1 MTTAIYDPETEYSPL
16 ASALDDI
23 ARFGP
28 QFLHEQDIYGID
40 VAHALDAVTI
50 RLNPGEAG
58 NRSPCTAEFQIE
70 TIGDALRITVN
81 ERYGATGSHHPPM
94 LILDADDQKHCGLLP
109 WLRLW
114 AAAWLDQAR
123 RS

>member
-28 QFLHEQDIYGID
+28 QFIHEQDIYGID
-40 VAHALDAVTI
+40 VDHGPDGVTI

-58 NRSPCTAEFQIE
+58 NRFPCTAEFQIE
-70 TIGDALRITVN
+70 TIGDALQITVT
-81 ERYGATGSHHPPM
+81 ERCGTTGNHQPSA
-94 LILDADDQKHCGLLP
+94 LILDADDQKHGGLLP
-109 WLRLW
+109 WLRLL

>member
-1 MTTAIYDPETEYSPL
+1 MTSAILDPETDSP
-16 ASALDDI
+16 AGTSALDDI

-28 QFLHEQDIYGID
+28 QFIHEQDICGID
-40 VAHALDAVTI
+40 VAHGPGGVTI
-50 RLNPGEAG
+50 RLNPGEVG
-58 NRSPCTAEFQIE
+58 NRFPCTAEFQIE
-70 TIGDALRITVN
+70 AIGDALRITVT
-81 ERYGATGSHHPPM
+81 ERYGTAGSHRPPM
-94 LILDADDQKHCGLLP
+94 LVLEPDDEKHCGLTP